1 MSQAALQNGDSFVH
15 AFATLQYFRV
25 VIVAV
30 GVRGV
35 LRQKF
40 FKPLQRHG
48 QFIGAGVFLRDAV
61 NTKVIRGVRGV
72 QLLQLFKS

>member
-1 MSQAALQNGDSFVH
+1 MGQAALQHGNGLVH

-35 LRQKF
+35 LCQKF
-40 FKPLQRHG
+40 FKPLQRQR
-48 QFIGAGVFLRDAV
+48 QFIGAGVFLRNAV
-61 NTKVIRGVRGV
+61 NTKVIRRVRGV

>member
-1 MSQAALQNGDSFVH
+1 
-15 AFATLQYFRV
+15 
-25 VIVAV
+25 
-30 GVRGV
+30 V

-40 FKPLQRHG
+40 FKPLQRQG

-72 QLLQLFKS
+72 QLLQMFKS